1 MKSGS
6 KSSLEAAAPSARA
19 RRASIQASR
28 SSDDPAL
35 RLTLRTTVRLPLVC
49 LFLAG
54 TASTTATV
62 RPRAPTGRTA
72 APSRGMRST
81 SGSNLRP
88 VPPAPASCPVGGRIL
103 LPLVWL
109 GSRASTSPRRL
120 TRTPR
125 RTRSGS
131 TPRRSRR
138 SSWPSRALGM
148 PSTTNMAVAGNSA
161 DAPLLFCSPLLC
173 PLSVSVSV
181 SLCLSLSVG
190 LWLSQT
196 LRVRACVSLLLR
208 LVPVLRGLDS
218 DGGALGR
225 RGGHVRPLGSPRAAA
240 GRGATAPGEA
250 AARRAARRRGGR
262 MFKS

>member
-1 MKSGS
+1 MAAGGERCTNAVLRNRVCRRTRAVRRPRSSGTGH
-6 KSSLEAAAPSARA
+6 ARA
-19 RRASIQASR
+19 VTPRWRVDSAMRSSSR
-28 SSDDPAL
+28 SSSSSSSKRQQQQQQQRRWRRRRRQRQAAASSSDGRRRQRRQRRQQPA
-35 RLTLRTTVRLPLVC
+35 RDGVHRP
-49 LFLAG
+49 FLHA
-54 TASTTATV
+54 
-62 RPRAPTGRTA
+62 
-72 APSRGMRST
+72 
-81 SGSNLRP
+81 
-88 VPPAPASCPVGGRIL
+88 C
-103 LPLVWL
+103 
-109 GSRASTSPRRL
+109 
-120 TRTPR
+120 
-125 RTRSGS
+125 
-131 TPRRSRR
+131 SRR
-138 SSWPSRALGM
+138 RPLRAHL
-148 PSTTNMAVAGNSA
+148 PAR
-161 DAPLLFCSPLLC
+161 PLCFSL
-173 PLSVSVSV
+173 SV